1 MLAALSRCQATCGPA
16 LRFALPPAVTGS
28 LLTACGSVRSLVA
41 AAAPPA
47 AGAAAEPAAAPW
59 RQRFEDISPGSV
71 LRIDLPHAET
81 DLSVK
86 VGEHEAMELS
96 GSSAELA
103 AQRAEHDGHPGS
115 SLVTVSAGTPSSSG
129 LSPLRLEARG
139 PSRFFT
145 VEATTGGGS
154 VAVEVVQEGSLRL
167 RTGGGSIAVPK
178 VKAFDAHL
186 DSAGGAITGAVT
198 GVDVRLHSGGGS
210 VRLKS
215 LVGKSVEVVSGGG
228 PVTLGACYADKLD
241 VHSGGGPVHITN
253 IDCRGGQAALRTAG
267 GPVTIDSLDG
277 NCVIESQGGNVQVQL
292 HDNAGSVSVESG
304 GGDIQLFLS
313 PGAAGRLWLRNAGR
327 VAARP
332 GTVRM
337 AMPQD
342 DGSLLLQLPL
352 GLGPAA
358 GSQPVTGLGLRP
370 PGAGG
375 VAAAAA
381 AAAGAQQPPLSRLQ
395 RAAGAVP
402 PQPQQHERPPPGN
415 AVTSASR
422 EGSGADIV
430 LDAGGT
436 GTISITERGWMDALR
451 QKHGVQ

>member
-1 MLAALSRCQATCGPA
+1 MQGGCWVPLLAASDQACWLAVQPHQPA
-16 LRFALPPAVTGS
+16 YFLP
-28 LLTACGSVRSLVA
+28 
-41 AAAPPA
+41 
-47 AGAAAEPAAAPW
+47 
-59 RQRFEDISPGSV
+59 
-71 LRIDLPHAET
+71 
-81 DLSVK
+81 
-86 VGEHEAMELS
+86 
-96 GSSAELA
+96 
-103 AQRAEHDGHPGS
+103 AQP
-115 SLVTVSAGTPSSSG
+115 
-129 LSPLRLEARG
+129 
-139 PSRFFT
+139 
-145 VEATTGGGS
+145 
-154 VAVEVVQEGSLRL
+154 
-167 RTGGGSIAVPK
+167 
-178 VKAFDAHL
+178 
-186 DSAGGAITGAVT
+186 
-198 GVDVRLHSGGGS
+198 
-210 VRLKS
+210 
-215 LVGKSVEVVSGGG
+215 
-228 PVTLGACYADKLD
+228 
-241 VHSGGGPVHITN
+241 
-253 IDCRGGQAALRTAG
+253 
-267 GPVTIDSLDG
+267 
-277 NCVIESQGGNVQVQL
+277 QVQL

-313 PGAAGRLWLRNAGR
+313 PGAAGRLRLRNAGR

-337 AMPQD
+337 AVPQD

-381 AAAGAQQPPLSRLQ
+381 AAGGAQQPPLSRLQ

-402 PQPQQHERPPPGN
+402 PLPPPQQHERPPPGN

-430 LDAGGT
+430 LDAGGKMFFIFPCAMSPESCPAMLPGCLAPACAELLAALPMQTQRLSPSQLTSNPTQPCAGGT